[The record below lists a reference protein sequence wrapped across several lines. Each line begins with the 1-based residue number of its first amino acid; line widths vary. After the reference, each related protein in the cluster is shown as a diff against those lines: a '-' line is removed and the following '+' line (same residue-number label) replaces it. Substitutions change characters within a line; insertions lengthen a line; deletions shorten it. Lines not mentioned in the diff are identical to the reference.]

1 MQFSNFK
8 FLTLFIL
15 EFSFMHI
22 SFVNLN
28 LLLSSFPHFVQ
39 YFSIYLMGFP
49 IYIGIRLKLSCMSP
63 IYHAGSLSYP
73 FLLKLLLNKWN
84 AKRCSLEWKP
94 HIAPNRPPLCILR
107 KSKHMDA
114 SREILTFHNLT
125 THNDR
130 NISNIIPILTVTLSG
145 QSSYDLLE
153 SI

>member
-1 MQFSNFK
+1 
-8 FLTLFIL
+8 
-15 EFSFMHI
+15 MHI

-28 LLLSSFPHFVQ
+28 FLLSRFPHFVS

-49 IYIGIRLKLSCMSP
+49 IHLAIRLNLSCMNP
-63 IYHAGSLSYP
+63 TYHAGSLSYP
-73 FLLKLLLNKWN
+73 ILSKLLLYKWN
-84 AKRCSLEWKP
+84 AKRCSLKWTTR
-94 HIAPNRPPLCILR
+94 IASNRPPLCILR
-107 KSKHMDA
+107 KSNHMDA